1 MQATATSYP
10 RKAVGDLYRLVT
22 TQDYMAVTGACLM
35 TKTELYRA
43 AGGLDEAKF
52 AVAYNDVDYCLKLW
66 QKGLLNVYTPRAEA
80 YHYESKS
87 RGLDTTPEN
96 AARYAREKA
105 NFTRSITNILIIMTR
120 TITRISTTCL
130 KTLG

>member
-1 MQATATSYP
+1 
-10 RKAVGDLYRLVT
+10 
-22 TQDYMAVTGACLM
+22 MAVTGACLM

-43 AGGLDEAKF
+43 AGGLDEARF

-87 RGLDTTPEN
+87 RGMEDNPEKQKRFQGEVLRFQARWGDLL
-96 AARYAREKA
+96 AAGDPCMNP
-105 NFTRSITNILIIMTR
+105 NFDLMKEDFSFDIKPLE
-120 TITRISTTCL
+120 
-130 KTLG
+130 